1 MKKPLLTTI
10 GLAGACAACCAV
22 PLLVPIMS
30 GLSVAGLVGLD
41 WNRLA
46 VSQEYLAIVL
56 GVAVALAVALGLW
69 LARRRRATS
78 TCAAPSAPYGGEL
91 QPASSCGCSGSV
103 KSASSGGTL

>member
-22 PLLVPIMS
+22 PLLVPIIS

-46 VSQEYLAIVL
+46 ASQGYLAIVL

-69 LARRRRATS
+69 LARRRRTAS
-78 TCAAPSAPYGGEL
+78 ACAAPITPNGGESQL
-91 QPASSCGCSGSV
+91 ASSCGCSGPS
-103 KSASSGGTL
+103 KSASNGRAL

>member
-22 PLLVPIMS
+22 PLLVPIIS

-46 VSQEYLAIVL
+46 ASQEYLAIVL

-69 LARRRRATS
+69 LARRRRTAS
-78 TCAAPSAPYGGEL
+78 ACAPHGGEPQL
-91 QPASSCGCSGSV
+91 ASSCGCSGPS
-103 KSASSGGTL
+103 KSASNGRAL